1 MHLFI
6 EVGEYRC
13 SPVTSTSGNDESQCA
28 LFDSQSSSQARPPVV
43 IMVNYGDGSGEQVRK
58 VRGRVQVWTRED
70 PRDLWTHKYQLP
82 GRYWVSVSSRRPH
95 MSTYV
100 LPAAINELDW
110 TSDAAWLEVE
120 VVEPVTD
127 NMGMEVITSSS

>member
-43 IMVNYGDGSGEQVRK
+43 IMVNYGDGSGEQVRE

-82 GRYWVSVSSRRPH
+82 GRYWVSVSSRRPFLP
-95 MSTYV
+95 MSP
-100 LPAAINELDW
+100 LQLSMSW
-110 TSDAAWLEVE
+110 TGRAMLRGWRWRWWSR
-120 VVEPVTD
+120 
-127 NMGMEVITSSS
+127 

>member
-1 MHLFI
+1 M
-6 EVGEYRC
+6 
-13 SPVTSTSGNDESQCA
+13 
-28 LFDSQSSSQARPPVV
+28 
-43 IMVNYGDGSGEQVRK
+43 
-58 VRGRVQVWTRED
+58 WTRED